1 MINLENIKGCWV
13 INVPHNK
20 YGYSFAVSV
29 KNECTENEILN
40 ICLEKGLFEENID
53 AEYADIE
60 PMTEYDYN
68 YWQNQIYYL
77 D

>member
-13 INVPHNK
+13 ISVPHNE
-20 YGYSFAVSV
+20 YGYSFSVSV
-29 KNECTENEILN
+29 KNKYTENEILN
-40 ICLEKGLFEENID
+40 MCLEKGLFEENID

-60 PMTEYDYN
+60 PMIEYDYN
-68 YWQNQIYYL
+68 YWQNQIHCL

>member
-1 MINLENIKGCWV
+1 MV

-20 YGYSFAVSV
+20 HGYLFAVSV

-40 ICLEKGLFEENID
+40 MCLEKGLFEENID